1 MNATNQVSLQAAFST
16 RPTTL
21 SELTPSSRS
30 RTAPPAQSEGLTGRR
45 FAKAKPIAARL
56 GICTRTLFRWA
67 DAGLIARYKINA
79 RIVLFDEAEVAALI
93 DSSRIG

>member
-1 MNATNQVSLQAAFST
+1 MQTSTGSPAARAS
-16 RPTTL
+16 
-21 SELTPSSRS
+21 
-30 RTAPPAQSEGLTGRR
+30 QSEGLAGRR

-67 DAGLIARYKINA
+67 VAGWIARHTIYA

-93 DSSRIG
+93 DSSRIA

>member
-1 MNATNQVSLQAAFST
+1 MPTSTESLTAAAT
-16 RPTTL
+16 
-21 SELTPSSRS
+21 
-30 RTAPPAQSEGLTGRR
+30 QSEGLTGRR

-79 RIVLFDEAEVAALI
+79 RIALFDEAEVAALI